1 VNLEASFLTSLEK
14 VAENIMTCLS
24 MGVFVKISVISLPM
38 SIYGFRMRE
47 VGGSA
52 TFLFKQFVA
61 FIENKE
67 SQLFKVDQLSSVQIE
82 DSSGGTD
89 KDGGVLGEFFLIL
102 FEGDT
107 TVEDLGLDAGQVFAE
122 SFEFSVDLVSKF
134 LDVDKD
140 DSRERIGFL
149 GIETLEDSKH
159 EDGGFTHAGLGLA
172 DDIFTFE
179 GSWDSVNLD

>member
-1 VNLEASFLTSLEK
+1 
-14 VAENIMTCLS
+14 
-24 MGVFVKISVISLPM
+24 
-38 SIYGFRMRE
+38 MRE